1 MIKEHGCRMNQVI
14 ELLMNHRSI
23 RTFKPDP
30 IPDSTVETIVRAAQM
45 ASTSSNVQAY
55 SVIAIKDRNLRE
67 QLMKLSGN
75 QQYVMDCP
83 VFLVW
88 CADLYRLSKAAA
100 KHAEVGGGEQQNG
113 GSGQQME
120 SSEQTG
126 AGSSTQQA
134 GAGHVKQDTY
144 ADSVENLLIAT
155 VDTAL
160 AAQNAAVAAES
171 LGLGIV
177 YIGGL
182 RNQIAEVSEL
192 LNLPELVY
200 PLFGMCIG
208 IPDQAP
214 LSRPRLPLDA
224 VLHTDTYQTERIE
237 PGIDAY
243 DRIYSQ
249 YMRERSGGKDSTV
262 WSIQMRKRLTE
273 PIRLHMKDFLQSKGF
288 MKR

>member
-1 MIKEHGCRMNQVI
+1 
-14 ELLMNHRSI
+14 
-23 RTFKPDP
+23 
-30 IPDSTVETIVRAAQM
+30 
-45 ASTSSNVQAY
+45 
-55 SVIAIKDRNLRE
+55 
-67 QLMKLSGN
+67 MKLSGN

-113 GSGQQME
+113 S
-120 SSEQTG
+120 
-126 AGSSTQQA
+126 AGSRWRTASRQGPEA
-134 GAGHVKQDTY
+134 ARSKRARRCEARHLCGFGRESINSNGGYGLGA
-144 ADSVENLLIAT
+144 E
-155 VDTAL
+155 
-160 AAQNAAVAAES
+160 NAAVAAES